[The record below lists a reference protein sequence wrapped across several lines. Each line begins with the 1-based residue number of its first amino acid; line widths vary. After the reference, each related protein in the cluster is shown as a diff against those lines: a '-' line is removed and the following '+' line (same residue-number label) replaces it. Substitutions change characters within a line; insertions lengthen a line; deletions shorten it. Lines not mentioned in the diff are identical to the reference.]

1 MLTKLFNKSIQ
12 LGSSLIGAG
21 VLMSFC
27 TFVVDGGEKAIMFDT
42 ISGRG
47 VGQKILGEGIH
58 FRIPKLYEPIIFS
71 VRMTPHII
79 DSKTPAKDLQ
89 LVSIT
94 VRILERPN
102 EKNLT
107 KLYLDQRQ
115 NYAERVLPNV
125 TNEIIKAVVARYN
138 PDQLITQ
145 RERVSTEIK
154 QGLITKALEYN
165 VIIDDVAI
173 IHIDFSKEYR
183 EAIESKQVSQQM
195 AERY

>member
-1 MLTKLFNKSIQ
+1 MLTKLFNKSIN
-12 LGSSLIGAG
+12 LGIGLIGG
-21 VLMSFC
+21 GILLSFC

-42 ISGRG
+42 VSGRG
-47 VGQKILGEGIH
+47 VGQKILGEGLH

-89 LVSIT
+89 LVNIT

-102 EKNLT
+102 ALNLT
-107 KLYLDQRQ
+107 RLYLDQRQ
-115 NYAERVLPNV
+115 NYAERVLPNI
-125 TNEIIKAVVARYN
+125 TNEVIKAVVARYN

-145 RERVSTEIK
+145 REKVSVEIK
-154 QGLITKALEYN
+154 HGLVTKAMEYN
-165 VIIDDVAI
+165 IIIDDVAI

-195 AERY
+195 AER